1 MPSININ
8 KELSIKEL
16 IGVVNQLSVKE
27 LDKFILELLSIQ
39 TKRLN
44 PQLEKIEKNLIKQ
57 INKKLSRSKQKKYD
71 LLTQKRLDSEISSKE
86 LEQLGILI
94 EEIEEIE
101 PKKAQALFTLSQIKG
116 VTPKQ
121 LIKRYEIADNA

>member
-101 PKKAQALFTLSQIKG
+101 SKKAQALFTLSQIKG

>member
-1 MPSININ
+1 M
-8 KELSIKEL
+8 
-16 IGVVNQLSVKE
+16 
-27 LDKFILELLSIQ
+27 
-39 TKRLN
+39 
-44 PQLEKIEKNLIKQ
+44 
-57 INKKLSRSKQKKYD
+57 
-71 LLTQKRLDSEISSKE
+71 TQKRLDSEISSKE

-101 PKKAQALFTLSQIKG
+101 SKKAQALFTLSQIKG